1 MPDFAVR
8 TAFTAVDKISPAF
21 RNMESSASSFQKTA
35 SRAFMAVGTFA
46 TGYLVKSFVDAAA
59 QTERLRTS
67 FKSVFGS
74 DAANQMRFVREET
87 NRLGIDMM
95 SSAEAYKGIAAAAK
109 GTAITNRDVQQTFLG
124 VSEAAAALQLT
135 GEQSQ
140 GALLAISQIISKGK
154 VSMEELRGQLGE
166 RIPGAM
172 QIAARSMGVTT
183 AELEKMVAAGIPA
196 EKFIPRFAAQMRKE
210 FGPAALESANSFNAL
225 SNKFNNSVFDMKSA
239 IGETLLPALID
250 LFAAFQPI
258 VEVMRDFFREN
269 KEGISAIIKLV
280 PWVVGGFIAW
290 KFAILAMKI
299 PLMVNTGLIWGAQVA
314 LWAMQ
319 AATWGVQIAQL
330 AMNASNWANLA
341 VTIIATAATWA
352 IQAAL
357 WAEQAAL
364 WAANIALNALTAAQW
379 ALNAAMSAN
388 PIGLVI
394 IAVAALIAAGV
405 ALYRNWDVVTKWF
418 SSAWETV
425 KEKFIAAGN
434 ILWDWMKAFGRGFM
448 TYMLFP
454 INLLITGVI
463 KLLELA
469 SSIPG
474 VGEKFAKA
482 AEMARNF
489 QNQMNATTGATNVFA
504 PNRAATEKTPSYA
517 NGVNYVPQTGL
528 ALLHKGE
535 KVTPANQN
543 KIEAPNKSATE
554 LLASTINVNIY
565 SNGTEAKAEVT
576 PRRGA
581 TVNMNRLG
589 YQQ

>member
-59 QTERLRTS
+59 QTDRLKTS

-109 GTAITNRDVQQTFLG
+109 GTAISNQDVQQTFLG

-196 EKFIPRFAAQMRKE
+196 EKFIPKFAAQMRKE

-225 SNKFNNSVFDMKSA
+225 SNRFNNSTFEMKSA

-280 PWVVGGFIAW
+280 PWLVGGFLAW
-290 KFAILAMKI
+290 KGILWGIFFAQLAIKGINFVKNLSDVADMMKISGSEGSKYILMLKQTAIYQKAAAVATGIMTAAQAAFNYVASMNPYILIGLALAAFIGYVVIAIKYWDKFGAAMMILLGPVGMVISLFKTLYDRWDQIKQAFSTGGIVAGLKEIGFAILDSLLY
-299 PLMVNTGLIWGAQVA
+299 P
-314 LWAMQ
+314 
-319 AATWGVQIAQL
+319 
-330 AMNASNWANLA
+330 
-341 VTIIATAATWA
+341 
-352 IQAAL
+352 IQ
-357 WAEQAAL
+357 Q
-364 WAANIALNALTAAQW
+364 
-379 ALNAAMSAN
+379 
-388 PIGLVI
+388 
-394 IAVAALIAAGV
+394 
-405 ALYRNWDVVTKWF
+405 
-418 SSAWETV
+418 
-425 KEKFIAAGN
+425 
-434 ILWDWMKAFGRGFM
+434 
-448 TYMLFP
+448 
-454 INLLITGVI
+454 
-463 KLLELA
+463 LLELIA
-469 SSIPG
+469 KIPG
-474 VGEKFAKA
+474 IGKYA
-482 AEMARNF
+482 A
-489 QNQMNATTGATNVFA
+489 Q
-504 PNRAATEKTPSYA
+504 AAAGIQGFREG
-517 NGVNYVPQTGL
+517 NLN
-528 ALLHKGE
+528 
-535 KVTPANQN
+535 
-543 KIEAPNKSATE
+543 APNKSATE
-554 LLASTINVNIY
+554 LQAGNTNVNIY

-576 PRRGA
+576 PRKGA

>member
-35 SRAFMAVGTFA
+35 SRAFMAVRTFA

-67 FKSVFGS
+67 FSSVFGG

-109 GTAITNRDVQQTFLG
+109 GTAISNADVQQTFLG

-280 PWVVGGFIAW
+280 PWLVGAFIAW
-290 KFAILAMKI
+290 EGATWGVQIAQWALKI
-299 PLMVNTGLIWGAQVA
+299 PLIVNTGLIWGAQIAIWA
-314 LWAMQ
+314 LTAAEWAM
-319 AATWGVQIAQL
+319 
-330 AMNASNWANLA
+330 
-341 VTIIATAATWA
+341 
-352 IQAAL
+352 
-357 WAEQAAL
+357 E
-364 WAANIALNALTAAQW
+364 AAQW

-504 PNRAATEKTPSYA
+504 PNRAATELQAGNT
-517 NGVNYVPQTGL
+517 
-528 ALLHKGE
+528 
-535 KVTPANQN
+535 
-543 KIEAPNKSATE
+543 
-554 LLASTINVNIY
+554 NVNIY

>member
-35 SRAFMAVGTFA
+35 SRAFMAVGTFV

-59 QTERLRTS
+59 QTERLKTS
-67 FKSVFGS
+67 FNSVFGS

-135 GEQSQ
+135 SEQSQ

-183 AELEKMVAAGIPA
+183 AELEKLVASGIPA

-225 SNKFNNSVFDMKSA
+225 SNKFNNSTFEMKAA

-258 VEVMRDFFREN
+258 VGGMRDFFREN
-269 KEGISAIIKLV
+269 KEGISTLMGLV
-280 PWVVGGFIAW
+280 PWLVGGFLAW
-290 KFAILAMKI
+290 KGILWGI
-299 PLMVNTGLIWGAQVA
+299 FGAQMAIKGIKYVEELSKIA
-314 LWAMQ
+314 DMMIISGSEGSKYILMLKQTAIYQ
-319 AATWGVQIAQL
+319 KAAAK
-330 AMNASNWANLA
+330 
-341 VTIIATAATWA
+341 ATG
-352 IQAAL
+352 IM
-357 WAEQAAL
+357 
-364 WAANIALNALTAAQW
+364 TAAQ
-379 ALNAAMSAN
+379 AAFNYVASMN
-388 PIGLVI
+388 PYILIGLAI
-394 IAVAALIAAGV
+394 AALIGYVVV
-405 ALYRNWDVVTKWF
+405 AIKNWDDFGAAMMLLLGPLGLLISQIMTLKKH
-418 SSAWETV
+418 WEEIKQAFTSDGIIAGLQAIGNAM
-425 KEKFIAAGN
+425 KESI
-434 ILWDWMKAFGRGFM
+434 
-448 TYMLFP
+448 LFP
-454 INLLITGVI
+454 LIQAT
-463 KLLELA
+463 KLLEK
-469 SSIPG
+469 IPG
-474 VGEKFAKA
+474 AG
-482 AEMARNF
+482 
-489 QNQMNATTGATNVFA
+489 GAVK
-504 PNRAATEKTPSYA
+504 E
-517 NGVNYVPQTGL
+517 
-528 ALLHKGE
+528 
-535 KVTPANQN
+535 ANQWIAGKASAAWN
-543 KIEAPNKSATE
+543 WAAAGIQGESGGSLNAPNKSATE
-554 LLASTINVNIY
+554 LQAGNTNVNIY

-576 PRRGA
+576 PRKGA
-581 TVNMNRLG
+581 TINMNRLG
-589 YQQ
+589 YQP